1 MAVFSILI
9 DLAYHR
15 KFYKAY
21 SHSHYLERLM
31 AAQVESDEGVSVI
44 LVSTDSENEMDRLY
58 SV

>member
-1 MAVFSILI
+1 
-9 DLAYHR
+9 
-15 KFYKAY
+15 
-21 SHSHYLERLM
+21 M